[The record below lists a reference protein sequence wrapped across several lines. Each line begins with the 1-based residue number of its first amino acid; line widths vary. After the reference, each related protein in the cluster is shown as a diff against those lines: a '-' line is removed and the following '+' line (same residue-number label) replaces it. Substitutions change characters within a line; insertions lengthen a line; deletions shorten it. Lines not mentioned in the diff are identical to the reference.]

1 MQVSKVGELIQVIA
15 SVGVLIGLAL
25 VFVEIRQ
32 NNELVGAELR
42 AVRIVSYEEMSRHE
56 IETDIRTLFQKSI
69 EALDALTDGEIL
81 KLDSYLVNIV
91 SLLQQDAALQQA
103 GLSTYRTDDFL
114 NPGAF
119 YFGGRFARAWFELN
133 REWIAYTTPGVAD
146 GIARAIETTPVQ
158 NRFEYIEMIRER
170 L

>member
-103 GLSTYRTDDFL
+103 GLSTYRTDDFF

-119 YFGGRFARAWFELN
+119 CFGGRFARAWFELN